1 MTISKDLL
9 LSILAMDAYNQG
21 YDRGIEH
28 DKTNIG
34 PASVKETSTE
44 LLGSDENF
52 DSFDQLSDFFAL
64 TYEIDTSKVD
74 GLGTGEVIAF
84 RGTDSGQDMLNGWTG
99 GAGAI
104 FGWSQLP
111 MALEYYTRATGLDQF
126 SGPASNVMLTGHS
139 LGGGLAGFV
148 SSVTGTAGMGLDH
161 MPFMLAGVIQR
172 YLDYADEDGELG
184 VLDYFDLALAPL
196 EALAVE
202 SAHPLETSNFYGL
215 SVNME

>member
-99 GAGAI
+99 GQAPFSDGPN
-104 FGWSQLP
+104 FRWLWSTTRAQPVWISFPVQLP
-111 MALEYYTRATGLDQF
+111 M
-126 SGPASNVMLTGHS
+126 
-139 LGGGLAGFV
+139 
-148 SSVTGTAGMGLDH
+148 
-161 MPFMLAGVIQR
+161 
-172 YLDYADEDGELG
+172 
-184 VLDYFDLALAPL
+184 
-196 EALAVE
+196 
-202 SAHPLETSNFYGL
+202 
-215 SVNME
+215 